1 MNGKTLREKL
11 NRIIE
16 NNRGCVLTL
25 SPQYN
30 GVDMKVPADGDFG
43 EWITVGGN
51 HFYPSYIIKGK
62 EKHLMID
69 AGINLM
75 GPAYI
80 ASLSKIFGD
89 KKSLDYIFATHSHF
103 DHLGAIPYLK
113 RKLPHLQ
120 AGAFARVGE
129 LMKKKSVLDLMT
141 YLSDLQRDYFQ
152 NIVGNEDVHIEP
164 VDFKF
169 NLKGGDR
176 FDLGG
181 VTCEVYEV
189 PGHTGDSLA
198 FFIPEIRALFAGE
211 AYGIPEGDKDGQ
223 VQVEFLSSYNDY
235 VSSLD
240 KLIKLQPKLIG
251 MAHLWVFTDDDA
263 TEFLRRS
270 REATPKYRELIETY
284 LDTANG
290 DIDEAVQS
298 MAKKEYDEKGTIA
311 QPREA
316 YMENLK
322 AQVRQVALISA
333 H

>member
-1 MNGKTLREKL
+1 
-11 NRIIE
+11 
-16 NNRGCVLTL
+16 
-25 SPQYN
+25 
-30 GVDMKVPADGDFG
+30 MKVQAEGDFG

-51 HFYPSYIIKGK
+51 HFYPGYIIKGK
-62 EKHLMID
+62 ERNLMID

-75 GPAYI
+75 GPAYV
-80 ASLSKIFGD
+80 ASLEKLFRD
-89 KKSLDYIFATHSHF
+89 KNALDYVFATHSHF

-113 RKLPHLQ
+113 RKLPHLH
-120 AGAFARVGE
+120 AGAFERVGE

-141 YLSDLQRDYFQ
+141 YLSDLQRGYFQ
-152 NIVGNEDVHIEP
+152 NIVGDEDVHIEP
-164 VDFKF
+164 VDFEL
-169 NLKGGDR
+169 NLKEGDR

-198 FFIPEIRALFAGE
+198 FFIPEMRALFAGE

-223 VQVEFLSSYNDY
+223 IQVEFLSSYDDY

-240 KLIKLQPKLIG
+240 KMIRLQPKIIG

-263 TEFLRRS
+263 TGFLKRS
-270 REATPKYRELIETY
+270 LEATPRYRELIETH
-284 LDTANG
+284 LSSANG
-290 DIDEAVQS
+290 DVDGAVQT
-298 MAKKEYDEKGTIA
+298 MVKKEYDEKGTIA

-316 YMENLK
+316 YIQNLI

-333 H
+333 R

>member
-1 MNGKTLREKL
+1 MKL
-11 NRIIE
+11 
-16 NNRGCVLTL
+16 
-25 SPQYN
+25 Q
-30 GVDMKVPADGDFG
+30 ADGDFG

-51 HFYPSYIIKGK
+51 HFYPGYIIKGK

-80 ASLSKIFGD
+80 NSLEKIFGD
-89 KKSLDYIFATHSHF
+89 KNALDYVFATHSHF
-103 DHLGAIPYLK
+103 DHVGSIPYLK

-120 AGAFARVGE
+120 AGAFERVGA

-141 YLSDLQRDYFQ
+141 YLSDLQRGFFQ
-152 NIVGNEDVHIEP
+152 SIVGEEDVQIEA
-164 VDFKF
+164 VDFEI
-169 NLKGGDR
+169 NLKEGDS

-211 AYGIPEGDKDGQ
+211 AYGIPESDKDGL
-223 VQVEFLSSYNDY
+223 VQVEFLSSYDDY

-240 KLIKLQPKLIG
+240 KIIRLQPKLIA
-251 MAHLWVFTDDDA
+251 MAHMWVFTGDDA
-263 TEFLRRS
+263 TEYLQRS
-270 REATPKYRELIETY
+270 REATPKYRKLIETY
-284 LDTANG
+284 LDAASG
-290 DIDEAVQS
+290 DIDSAVQS

-311 QPREA
+311 QPRES
-316 YMENLK
+316 YIENLK